1 MVEKVKNK
9 KGEKRILYDFIF
21 LYKIIF
27 NKGTSINKIFIFI
40 IPK

>member
-1 MVEKVKNK
+1 M
-9 KGEKRILYDFIF
+9 ILY

-27 NKGTSINKIFIFI
+27 NKGTSINKIFIFNKGTSINKIFIFI